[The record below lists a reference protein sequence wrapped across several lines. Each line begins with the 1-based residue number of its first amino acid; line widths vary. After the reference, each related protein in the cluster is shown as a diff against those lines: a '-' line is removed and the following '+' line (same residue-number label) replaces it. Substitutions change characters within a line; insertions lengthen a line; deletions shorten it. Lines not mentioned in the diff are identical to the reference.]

1 MRCQNFFINARLVII
16 TIQVRRGRELDKIF
30 IADFVFH
37 QQPEMMIFVALDF
50 FAFQPRA
57 GRDIHF
63 AADNRLDT
71 FRPCSL
77 IKLNDAV
84 HCAVVGDGQRGKF
97 QFVSPVH
104 QLVQTARTI
113 E

>member
-1 MRCQNFFINARLVII
+1 
-16 TIQVRRGRELDKIF
+16 
-30 IADFVFH
+30 
-37 QQPEMMIFVALDF
+37 MMIFVALDF
-50 FAFQPRA
+50 FAIQPRT

-63 AADNRLDT
+63 TADDWLDA
-71 FRPCSL
+71 FRPSGL
-77 IKLNDAV
+77 VKFHDAV

-97 QFVSPVH
+97 QFVCPVH